1 MSRRNLYKH
10 LCKNG
15 LIEGR
20 YEPINDFTKQISRSE
35 WELLNNRNKRKYN
48 RFATINKLQVYAKA
62 KKQDYQ
68 YQSN

>member
-20 YEPINDFTKQISRSE
+20 NQPINDFTKQISRSE
-35 WELLNNRNKRKYN
+35 WELLNKRNKRKYN
-48 RFATINKLQVYAKA
+48 SFAMANNLNVYAKA
-62 KKQDYQ
+62 KKQNY
-68 YQSN
+68 